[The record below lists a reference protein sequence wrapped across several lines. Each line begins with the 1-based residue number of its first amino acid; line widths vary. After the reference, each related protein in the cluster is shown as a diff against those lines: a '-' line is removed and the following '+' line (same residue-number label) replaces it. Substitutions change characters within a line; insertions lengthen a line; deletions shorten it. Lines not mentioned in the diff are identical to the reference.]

1 MIPLGP
7 VVARSRLRAAR
18 TAAWTYLADADRR
31 AEWWPELR
39 LDPRVGGDITER
51 WSEEIEGELVSRDAS
66 GTVDVWVDGHAI
78 GFTWREA
85 GDFRDT
91 AVLLT
96 LRSQGQDTGIT
107 ITETGFD
114 ALPDS
119 ADRAAASQDGW
130 QVLLRDLTTA
140 IEHAVAAG
148 LLSAGPGTEDVVV
161 ATVAGAAVL
170 HGSAVVAP
178 AGEAAAGERSA
189 APTDAADA
197 ADAADP
203 AGAADATDATDIDEA
218 ATAGAAGTAGA
229 ADTDEPGAADAD
241 EAYVSTESTPGE
253 IDTEAD
259 ADAEAEAEGEVDG
272 AAADADAGAADAG
285 AADAG
290 AADAGAADTVA
301 GDAGAADTAEVTP
314 GDASEGN
321 DDEADAERAATE
333 DLATAE
339 VPTVEDAAEPVE
351 ADAAGAEESDVQ
363 PVASTESTVDDTE
376 DFAELDFDALIRGD
390 GSDPD
395 HRK

>member
-148 LLSAGPGTEDVVV
+148 LLSAGPGTEDAV
-161 ATVAGAAVL
+161 AAQVAGADVL
-170 HGSAVVAP
+170 HGGAAVAP
-178 AGEAAAGERSA
+178 AGEADEGSARLRPLTQLMPLTLTKLQRLAPLARLALMNLARLTPMKLMSRRNRLLARLTPRPRPRPTPTPTPTLRPRERSTVPLLT
-189 APTDAADA
+189 PTPT
-197 ADAADP
+197 P
-203 AGAADATDATDIDEA
+203 ALQTPARLTPARLTPALLTPAQQIPPRSLQVTLRK
-218 ATAGAAGTAGA
+218 GTTTRLTRSGQQLRIWPRPKSPPSKTPRSRWRRTPRARKSPTSSPSRA
-229 ADTDEPGAADAD
+229 QNQQWMTLRTLQS
-241 EAYVSTESTPGE
+241 STSM
-253 IDTEAD
+253 
-259 ADAEAEAEGEVDG
+259 
-272 AAADADAGAADAG
+272 
-285 AADAG
+285 
-290 AADAGAADTVA
+290 
-301 GDAGAADTAEVTP
+301 
-314 GDASEGN
+314 
-321 DDEADAERAATE
+321 R
-333 DLATAE
+333 
-339 VPTVEDAAEPVE
+339 
-351 ADAAGAEESDVQ
+351 
-363 PVASTESTVDDTE
+363 
-376 DFAELDFDALIRGD
+376 
-390 GSDPD
+390 
-395 HRK
+395 

>member
-148 LLSAGPGTEDVVV
+148 LLSAGPGTEDAV
-161 ATVAGAAVL
+161 AAPVAGAAVL
-170 HGSAVVAP
+170 HGSAAVAP
-178 AGEAAAGERSA
+178 AGEAAAEDRSVA
-189 APTDAADA
+189 TADA
-197 ADAADP
+197 AGAADRSDAADP
-203 AGAADATDATDIDEA
+203 ADAAGAVDIDEA
-218 ATAGAAGTAGA
+218 ASAGA

-241 EAYVSTESTPGE
+241 EAHVSTESTPGE
-253 IDTEAD
+253 IEIDAD
-259 ADAEAEAEGEVDG
+259 ADADTDAEAEGEVDG
-272 AAADADAGAADAG
+272 AAADADAGAAD
-285 AADAG
+285 
-290 AADAGAADTVA
+290 TVA
-301 GDAGAADTAEVTP
+301 VDPGAVDPGAADTAEVTP